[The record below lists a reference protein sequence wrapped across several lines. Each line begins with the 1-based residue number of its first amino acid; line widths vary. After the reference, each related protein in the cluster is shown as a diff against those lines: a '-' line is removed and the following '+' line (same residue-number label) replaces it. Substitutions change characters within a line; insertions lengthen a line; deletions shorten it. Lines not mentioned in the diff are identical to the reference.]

1 MIKILS
7 QNGKIAYGVK
17 EYIIDKK
24 EELNTYNFQCDM
36 GSSVFIIE
44 TQEAYILNGKNEW
57 ILKE

>member
-24 EELNTYNFQCDM
+24 EELNTYNFQCDT

-44 TQEAYILNGKNEW
+44 TQETYILNGKNEW

>member
-44 TQEAYILNGKNEW
+44 TQETYILNGKNEW